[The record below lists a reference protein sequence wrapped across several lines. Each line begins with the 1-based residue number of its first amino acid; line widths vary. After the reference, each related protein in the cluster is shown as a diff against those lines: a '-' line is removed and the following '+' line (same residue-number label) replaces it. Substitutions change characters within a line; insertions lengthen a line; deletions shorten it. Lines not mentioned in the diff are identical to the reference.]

1 MYSQREEQPAIL
13 AACAKAKRPR
23 VLDIGAWHATDK
35 SNSRALIEAGWNAVL
50 IEPSPGPLRG
60 LVEAYGY
67 NSPYH
72 MQVEIVAAAASC
84 ENGLVELQITDD
96 AVSTPSPT
104 STWVDKGG
112 YFGTLFVPALTID
125 DILNRF
131 GEFDCVSIDTEG
143 TSVDLFHRLI
153 ARDMYPA
160 CIVVEHD
167 GRYIEAVQAARA
179 RHYRPVYES
188 QENLVFA
195 LVDV

>member
-13 AACAKAKRPR
+13 AACEKAKRPR

-67 NSPYH
+67 DSPYH
-72 MQVEIVAAAASC
+72 DQVEVVAAAASC
-84 ENGLVELQITDD
+84 ENGLVKLQITDD
-96 AVSTPSPT
+96 AVSSGAPSEQ
-104 STWVDKGG
+104 WRRDGG
-112 YFGTLFVPALTID
+112 FFGTLLVPMLTID

-167 GRYIEAVQAARA
+167 KRYIEAVKAARA

-188 QENLVFA
+188 EENIVFA
-195 LVDV
+195 LDI